1 MLEIVRTRPTPSTGY
16 TPPTPCLPNN
26 GNLGIGQRCSKC
38 APCVAPQVTQDF
50 HRATSQLFQ
59 RHLIR
64 QNNRSYVLH
73 NLYLV
78 RNGQVFAQRSVDLRL
93 LVHHG
98 LAQIDESPEF
108 LHNSTTIPLRA
119 YHFPMIPSII
129 QFYFPV
135 CTSVVE
141 GQCGSHLTP
150 IQARAIYVNGDEK
163 NAILSGYTTE
173 NAIIALLR
181 S

>member
-1 MLEIVRTRPTPSTGY
+1 MCPMCSASVTP
-16 TPPTPCLPNN
+16 
-26 GNLGIGQRCSKC
+26 
-38 APCVAPQVTQDF
+38 DF

-78 RNGQVFAQRSVDLRL
+78 RNGQVFAQRSVDL
-93 LVHHG
+93 
-98 LAQIDESPEF
+98 PEF
-108 LHNSTTIPLRA
+108 LHNSATIPSRA
-119 YHFPMIPSII
+119 YHFPIIPSII

-135 CTSVVE
+135 FTSVVE
-141 GQCGSHLTP
+141 DQCGSRLTP

-163 NAILSGYTTE
+163 NMILSGSPQKTLSLHRLGVSTLIRLQVSSKSLVYGRR
-173 NAIIALLR
+173 A
-181 S
+181 

>member
-1 MLEIVRTRPTPSTGY
+1 MCPMCSASVTP
-16 TPPTPCLPNN
+16 N
-26 GNLGIGQRCSKC
+26 
-38 APCVAPQVTQDF
+38 F

-108 LHNSTTIPLRA
+108 LHNSTTIPSRA
-119 YHFPMIPSII
+119 YHFSMMPSII
-129 QFYFPV
+129 QFHFLVSTRRPV
-135 CTSVVE
+135 WEPPNSYTSTGHICERRRKTYDTLWIPHRKRYHCTTYE
-141 GQCGSHLTP
+141 LT
-150 IQARAIYVNGDEK
+150 
-163 NAILSGYTTE
+163 L
-173 NAIIALLR
+173 
-181 S
+181 

>member
-16 TPPTPCLPNN
+16 TPPAPCIPNN

-98 LAQIDESPEF
+98 PAQIDESPEF
-108 LHNSTTIPLRA
+108 LHNSTTILSRA
-119 YHFPMIPSII
+119 YHFSMMPSII
-129 QFYFPV
+129 QFHFLVSTRRPV
-135 CTSVVE
+135 WEPPNSYTSTSHICERRRKKYDTLWIPHRKRYHCT
-141 GQCGSHLTP
+141 T
-150 IQARAIYVNGDEK
+150 
-163 NAILSGYTTE
+163 
-173 NAIIALLR
+173 
-181 S
+181 

>member
-1 MLEIVRTRPTPSTGY
+1 MAHTYVGTAMLEIVRTRPTPSTGY
-16 TPPTPCLPNN
+16 TPPAPCLPNN
-26 GNLGIGQRCSKC
+26 GNLGIGQ
-38 APCVAPQVTQDF
+38 AFVVAQDF
-50 HRATSQLFQ
+50 HRATSQFFQ

-98 LAQIDESPEF
+98 PAQIDESPEF
-108 LHNSTTIPLRA
+108 LHNSTTIPSRA

-129 QFYFPV
+129 QFYFLV

-141 GQCGSHLTP
+141 G
-150 IQARAIYVNGDEK
+150 
-163 NAILSGYTTE
+163 
-173 NAIIALLR
+173 
-181 S
+181 